1 MAPNIENATA
11 PGKKPGLRRELG
23 LRDLTLFGIV
33 CLIGPRW
40 LPVAAHAG
48 PESIVLWLLA
58 SLLFGVP
65 LAIAV
70 ATLMSTVRG
79 SGGLYAWT
87 RNTFGPA
94 HGFLAFW
101 VYWVG
106 MAVWFPGM
114 AVFYVS
120 SSTFTLGPAYEH
132 LADSRI
138 FVLCASLAAVWIALF
153 GNLIGLKT
161 GKWLENAGAIAVALL
176 GAILIAAGSFRWYY
190 SGAATHITLMPKM
203 SWNTAVFW
211 AAIAYGISGAEY
223 FGMMSD
229 EIRSPEKTVKPAI
242 WISTAFVAV
251 FYAATTLALLVLLP
265 PKDIS
270 EIHGLADG
278 GKAAATVFGMPSI
291 AVILGVLLLLHGFG
305 AFGGVGT
312 AISRMPFA
320 AGTDRLL
327 PDAFSRIHRR
337 WHTPHVALLTLG
349 IVASALLLLSQL
361 GDTLRVAYQEIVSL
375 TLIGGFLP
383 YIYIFISTWK
393 AGKRIAAALGFGV
406 TIFSLVCTVVP
417 TSDVTNVWLY
427 EGKLAFGTAAM
438 IGSGLWLYSKART
451 RISLDHA
458 NPALPDEFLYTIDE

>member
-1 MAPNIENATA
+1 MATNPENADVSE
-11 PGKKPGLRRELG
+11 KKPALRRELS

-48 PESIVLWLLA
+48 SGSIVLWLLA
-58 SLLFGVP
+58 SLLFGIP

-70 ATLMSTVRG
+70 ETLMSTVRG

-87 RNTFGPA
+87 QNTFGPA

-101 VYWVG
+101 IYWVG

-120 SSTFTLGPAYEH
+120 SSIFSLGQTYEH
-132 LADSRI
+132 LADSRMFI
-138 FVLCASLAAVWIALF
+138 LCASLAAVWIALLA
-153 GNLIGLKT
+153 NLIGLKT

-176 GAILIAAGSFRWYY
+176 GAILIIAAAFRWHHDG
-190 SGAATHITLMPKM
+190 SATQIILMPKI
-203 SWNTAVFW
+203 SWNTAIFW
-211 AAIAYGISGAEY
+211 AAIAYGITGAEY

-242 WISTAFVAV
+242 WISTVFVAV

-265 PKDIS
+265 PQNIS
-270 EIHGLADG
+270 EIHGLVDG
-278 GKAAATVFGMPSI
+278 GKATASVFGMPSI
-291 AVILGVLLLLHGFG
+291 VLFMGLLLLLHGFG

-327 PDAFSRIHRR
+327 PHAFSHVHPR

-349 IVASALLLLSQL
+349 VVASALLLLSQL
-361 GDTLRVAYQEIVSL
+361 GDSLRVAYQEIVSL

-393 AGKRIAAALGFGV
+393 AGKRVGAVLGLGV

-427 EGKLAFGTAAM
+427 EGKLALGTVAM
-438 IGSGLWLYSKART
+438 IGSGLWLYFRGHKRM
-451 RISLDHA
+451 SLDYA
-458 NPALPDEFLYTIDE
+458 NPALSNKFLHTIDE